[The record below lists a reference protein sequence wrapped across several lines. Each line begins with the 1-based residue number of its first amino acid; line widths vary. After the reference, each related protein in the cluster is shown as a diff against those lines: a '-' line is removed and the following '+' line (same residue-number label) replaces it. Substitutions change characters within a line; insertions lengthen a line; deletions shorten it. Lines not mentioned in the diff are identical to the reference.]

1 MSRRP
6 RKTNRRPSSP
16 PPSTSSPREFRLPE
30 NTTPALPAV
39 EDFAALDMPSGLLKT
54 LTTQGVTAPF
64 PIQAATLPNSLA
76 GRDLLGRGR
85 TGSGK
90 TLAFGLAL
98 LARTAGLRAE
108 PKAPLALVLVPTREL
123 ALQVTDALTPYATA
137 VNLRLA
143 TVVGG
148 LSITKQADALRRGT
162 EVVVAS
168 PGRLND
174 LVERGDCVLD
184 QVRITVLDEADQMTD
199 MGFLPQITKLIRQ
212 VRADGQR
219 MLFSATLDA
228 NIDRLVQQF
237 LTDPVVHSVDP
248 SAGAVTTMEHH
259 VLHLQD
265 ETDKKAVTTRIAAR
279 DGRVI
284 LFLDTKRSAD
294 RLAKRLL
301 SVGVR
306 AAALH
311 GGRSQPQRNRT
322 LEQFKNGQVTALVAT
337 NVAARGIHIDDLDL
351 VVNVDPPTD
360 HKDYLHRGGRTARAG
375 GSGSVVTLVLPEQ
388 KRDVT
393 RLLSDAGIRP
403 RTARITSG
411 DTELATLTGAREP
424 SGVAVTIELPQ
435 PVAPPVSRRRTGTAT
450 STTGTRRRRGAS
462 GTATADTAAPD
473 AARGSARRP
482 TRTGQPTAPAETSG
496 RGAGRRARAEES
508 GRTTARRAAAEAS
521 GQGTA
526 PANGKAARGSGGGSG
541 TTTGTGGRG
550 TTRRTTS
557 GPPGTTPS
565 TKPGRGT
572 GGATS
577 ATAARG
583 SGGPTTGTAGRGS
596 DRRTATGTATGGT
609 RGSGRRTGNR
619 GTGAAGGS
627 AGAGGRGTDRRND
640 RRGA

>member
-1 MSRRP
+1 MPRRP
-6 RKTNRRPSSP
+6 QKQNRRATSSP
-16 PPSTSSPREFRLPE
+16 PPASPPKDFRLPE
-30 NTTPALPAV
+30 GTTPALPAV
-39 EDFAALDMPSGLLKT
+39 EDFAALDMPAGLLKT
-54 LTTQGVTAPF
+54 LTAQGVTTPF

-98 LARTAGLRAE
+98 LARTTGLRAE
-108 PKAPLALVLVPTREL
+108 PRAPLALVLVPTREL
-123 ALQVTDALTPYATA
+123 AQQVTDALTPYATA
-137 VNLRLA
+137 VNLRVA

-148 LSITKQADALRRGT
+148 LSITKQAATLRRGA

-174 LVERGDCVLD
+174 LVDRGDCVLD
-184 QVRITVLDEADQMTD
+184 DVRITVLDEADQMTD
-199 MGFLPQITKLIRQ
+199 MGFLPQITKLIKQ
-212 VRADGQR
+212 VRPDGQR
-219 MLFSATLDA
+219 MLFSATLDR

-259 VLHLQD
+259 LFHVLD

-301 SVGVR
+301 AVGVR

-351 VVNVDPPTD
+351 VVNVDPPAD

-393 RLLSDAGIRP
+393 RLMSDAGIRP
-403 RTARITSG
+403 RTARIKSS
-411 DTELATLTGAREP
+411 DEELATITGAREP
-424 SGVAVTIELPQ
+424 SGVAVTIEVPQ
-435 PVAPPVSRRRTGTAT
+435 PATPTGAGAERKSGAESARRSGRRRRSGGGAKATTAT
-450 STTGTRRRRGAS
+450 STGSRGSEGRRGSDGGRGAE
-462 GTATADTAAPD
+462 GR
-473 AARGSARRP
+473 RGSAG
-482 TRTGQPTAPAETSG
+482 TRGSEGS
-496 RGAGRRARAEES
+496 
-508 GRTTARRAAAEAS
+508 
-521 GQGTA
+521 
-526 PANGKAARGSGGGSG
+526 RGSGSRRASEGS
-541 TTTGTGGRG
+541 RG
-550 TTRRTTS
+550 
-557 GPPGTTPS
+557 
-565 TKPGRGT
+565 
-572 GGATS
+572 AE
-577 ATAARG
+577 G
-583 SGGPTTGTAGRGS
+583 SRGS
-596 DRRTATGTATGGT
+596 DRRAAASGGAPAT
-609 RGSGRRTGNR
+609 
-619 GTGAAGGS
+619 AGGRATARR
-627 AGAGGRGTDRRND
+627 AGAGSGSAETPGRGANRRS
-640 RRGA
+640 RGRGATGSASG

>member
-6 RKTNRRPSSP
+6 QKSNRRASST
-16 PPSTSSPREFRLPE
+16 PPSASSPRDFRLPE
-30 NTTPALPAV
+30 STTPALPAV
-39 EDFAALDMPSGLLKT
+39 EDFAGLDMPAALLKT
-54 LTTQGVTAPF
+54 LTAQGVTTPF

-98 LARTAGLRAE
+98 LARTTGLRAQ

-123 ALQVTDALTPYATA
+123 AQQVTDALTPYATA

-148 LSITKQADALRRGT
+148 LSITKQAGTLRRGA
-162 EVVVAS
+162 EVVVAT

-184 QVRITVLDEADQMTD
+184 DVRITVLDEADQMTD
-199 MGFLPQITKLIRQ
+199 MGFLPQITKLIQR
-212 VRADGQR
+212 VRPDGQR
-219 MLFSATLDA
+219 MLFSATLDR
-228 NIDRLVQQF
+228 NIDRLVQRF

-259 VLHLQD
+259 VLHVLD
-265 ETDKKAVTTRIAAR
+265 GTDKEAVTTRIAAR

-301 SVGVR
+301 AVGVR

-322 LEQFKNGQVTALVAT
+322 LEQFKTGRVTALVAT
-337 NVAARGIHIDDLDL
+337 NVAARGIHVDDLDL

-388 KRDVT
+388 KRDMT
-393 RLLSDAGIRP
+393 RLMSDAGIRP
-403 RTARITSG
+403 RTARVKSS
-411 DTELATLTGAREP
+411 DPELVTITGAREP
-424 SGVAVTIELPQ
+424 SGVPVTIEVPQ
-435 PVAPPVSRRRTGTAT
+435 PATPASSRPDRKTGTERGRSGRRRRGGGAAAAAGTAATTGSRGSDRRSAAGAAATGDAPAAGGRGSARRTGSPRAAGGAGGAGGRAGDRRAAAGSTAGASSGKDSRGSRRRTGSA
-450 STTGTRRRRGAS
+450 
-462 GTATADTAAPD
+462 
-473 AARGSARRP
+473 GSA
-482 TRTGQPTAPAETSG
+482 
-496 RGAGRRARAEES
+496 
-508 GRTTARRAAAEAS
+508 
-521 GQGTA
+521 
-526 PANGKAARGSGGGSG
+526 
-541 TTTGTGGRG
+541 
-550 TTRRTTS
+550 
-557 GPPGTTPS
+557 
-565 TKPGRGT
+565 
-572 GGATS
+572 
-577 ATAARG
+577 
-583 SGGPTTGTAGRGS
+583 GTAGGGS
-596 DRRTATGTATGGT
+596 DRRG
-609 RGSGRRTGNR
+609 GRRT
-619 GTGAAGGS
+619 S
-627 AGAGGRGTDRRND
+627 AT
-640 RRGA
+640 

>member
-6 RKTNRRPSSP
+6 RKPNRRPSSP

-39 EDFAALDMPSGLLKT
+39 EDFASLDMPSGLLKT
-54 LTTQGVTAPF
+54 LTAQGVTAPF

-108 PKAPLALVLVPTREL
+108 SKAPLALVLVPTREL

-137 VNLRLA
+137 VNLRVA

-212 VRADGQR
+212 VRPDGQR

-388 KRDVT
+388 KRDMT

-424 SGVAVTIELPQ
+424 SGVAVTIELP
-435 PVAPPVSRRRTGTAT
+435 APAEPPTPSRRTAT
-450 STTGTRRRRGAS
+450 ATRRRRGTR
-462 GTATADTAAPD
+462 GTGTPTPDGRTNTRRTRPEPNDGGTTRRTTAEANGRTNARRTTAEANDGGTTRRTAANARRTTAAP
-473 AARGSARRP
+473 A
-482 TRTGQPTAPAETSG
+482 T
-496 RGAGRRARAEES
+496 
-508 GRTTARRAAAEAS
+508 
-521 GQGTA
+521 
-526 PANGKAARGSGGGSG
+526 GKAARGSGAAPG
-541 TTTGTGGRG
+541 TTGTGGRG
-550 TTRRTTS
+550 ATRRTAS
-557 GPPGTTPS
+557 GAPGTPGANGS
-565 TKPGRGT
+565 TKPGRG
-572 GGATS
+572 
-577 ATAARG
+577 
-583 SGGPTTGTAGRGS
+583 SGGSTTGTAGRGS
-596 DRRTATGTATGGT
+596 ERRTTTGPATGGT
-609 RGSGRRTGNR
+609 RGSGRRTGGR
-619 GTGAAGGS
+619 GTGATGGS
-627 AGAGGRGTDRRND
+627 AGAGGRGTDRR
-640 RRGA
+640 GA